1 MLREGI
7 EQITG
12 KSAVLEIVA
21 DDREPESV
29 LNALKALPAVE
40 VSVARLELGDYRVG
54 DDLLVERKTLVDFAV
69 SVVDG
74 RLFSQASR
82 LARSERGSLMILEG
96 RGSDLA
102 STGIRREALQGALIS
117 LSLIFGIPVLRS
129 MDEQETARLILYAES
144 QHRAFAA
151 VGRHRSGYRPK
162 GKRKRQL
169 YILQGLP
176 GIGPER
182 AARLLDAFG
191 SVEAVLRAD
200 VENLVE
206 VKGLGRKTAEAIR
219 RSVSESAAAYRL

>member
-1 MLREGI
+1 M
-7 EQITG
+7 TG

-74 RLFSQASR
+74 RFFSQALR
-82 LARSERGSLMILEG
+82 LARSEKRSLMILEG

-144 QHRAFAA
+144 QYRAFAA
-151 VGRHRSGYRPK
+151 VGRHRCGYRPK